1 MNRVL
6 VVVALILAVSA
17 NGVAAEQDGDSYIQ
31 KPIVAES
38 VVRGPDGK
46 IKVDIPEQPERAIDM
61 TAGPKPQWIW
71 KSEKSFNNDKIIV
84 TKTINVESVAAS
96 LSASC
101 DNSMDIVINGK

>member
-46 IKVDIPEQPERAIDM
+46 IKVDIPEKPESAIDM
-61 TAGPKPQWIW
+61 KAGACRSGSGSR
-71 KSEKSFNNDKIIV
+71 KSLLI
-84 TKTINVESVAAS
+84 TIR
-96 LSASC
+96 LS
-101 DNSMDIVINGK
+101 